1 MNLIFDGD
9 YPLAYGAF
17 DLNRDPTLS
26 LAELRAQDDSDA
38 EAFACFPEMRRGG
51 VAVALPPLANGP
63 GAKNTVDVC
72 F

>member
-1 MNLIFDGD
+1 MTLIFDGD

-26 LAELRAQDDSDA
+26 LAELRAQDDSGA

-51 VAVALPPLANGP
+51 MRVMERGRDSDRRRRKFRLF
-63 GAKNTVDVC
+63 T
-72 F
+72 